1 MAVNPND
8 DFNNGNNPYYLH
20 QSDNP
25 DMSLVTQPLSND
37 NYNSWKRSM
46 AMALSAKNK
55 LGFQQNNAPR
65 VFHLKKKLHEL
76 VQGSLTVG
84 AYYTQLK
91 IVWDELASLKPVC
104 TCSTCTCEGVRK
116 MIDEQQR
123 ELTMQFLM
131 GLNESFAHVRGQIL
145 LLDPLPSITKVFSL
159 VAQEESQRSIRL
171 SNPIAEA
178 TFAVKTYN
186 GTKKGRPQCSHCG
199 LLGHVKDKCYCLHG
213 FPPGYTVRSKQS
225 HVNVTPVVSEVLS
238 SDSRSSSTFGNE
250 PLTTQQCH
258 QLISM
263 LTNQL
268 QATSVADVPSTS
280 INLAMQGK
288 IPSFVNHF
296 SSFND
301 VNCWIIDSGASRH
314 VCSSKNMFESLRSIG
329 ESDILLP
336 NNSIVKVQFC
346 GTICLSSRIVL
357 QDVLY
362 VPEFHF
368 NLLAVSCLVRDSS
381 LTVSFSSTA
390 CLIQDRCSVI
400 GKGNLHMGLYLLSLP
415 DLLHVKDDE
424 CSVPNHVNSFSWHNR
439 LGHPSVLVLHSLKAV
454 LPSLQINKDDVCS
467 ICPLAKQHRL
477 PFASSSTRAALP
489 FDLIHCDVWG
499 PFKEATHANQRYFLT
514 LVDDHTRSTW
524 TYLMQHK
531 SDVSAIIP
539 HFISMVKRQFAFDI
553 KMFRSDNAP
562 DLKFTELFGKLG
574 IVHQFSCVE
583 TPQQNSVVER
593 KHQHLLSVA
602 RALFFQ
608 SRVPL
613 RFWGECVLTATFLIN
628 RLPSPVLGNQSPYE
642 LLHKSAPNYLSLKV
656 FGCLCFVSTL
666 QAHRDKFS
674 ERALPGVFLGY
685 SPGVKGY
692 KIYVLKTRSFVVS
705 RNVVF
710 HEDIFPFQSISSSN
724 VDVDLFPDTVLPR
737 TIPEVVHGHAQSILT
752 TTSSASAPPVPIRR
766 SSRVVQRPYYLQEY
780 HLNSISSCSY
790 RIEDCVSS
798 MCLST
803 DFSSFIANI
812 SAIKEPVFYH
822 QAVTSP
828 DWRRVMHEELQA
840 MHSNNTWTVASLPTG
855 KHLIDCKWV
864 YRVKYNA
871 DGFVDRYKARLVAKG
886 FTQIEGIDYVN
897 TFSPVAK
904 LNSFKVLLALAA
916 VHGWHLLQLDV
927 NNVFLNGSLDEEVY
941 MRLPLGYTPPIEG
954 QDLVCKLNKS
964 IYGLKQ
970 ASRQWFAAFS
980 SVVLQF
986 GFIQSPF
993 DHSLFVKGCGDNLT
1007 VLLVYVDDIIL
1018 AGKFSQRRYALQLLE
1033 DTGSLAKKPADL
1045 PMVPSHKLT
1054 AADGDLL
1061 PDPQVYR
1068 RLIGRLLYLTHSR
1081 PDIAFSVHH
1090 LSQFVA
1096 SPRSSHLAAVHHLL
1110 AYIKRNPTLGLFFSS
1125 TSTLQ
1130 LSGFVDADYGACP
1143 DTRRSV
1149 TGFCIFLGDN
1159 LMSWKAKKQ
1168 QIVSRSSCEAEYR
1181 AMAAAVC
1188 ELVWLRSL
1196 LSSFKIE
1203 VTTAALYCDNQ
1214 SAIHLASNQV
1224 LHERTK
1230 HVEVDCHFIRDK
1242 VRDDFIKLFHV
1253 RSSDQLA
1260 DIFTKPLHSPTFNS
1274 LLLKMGL
1281 LNIHS
1286 PPS

>member
-424 CSVPNHVNSFSWHNR
+424 CSVPNH
-439 LGHPSVLVLHSLKAV
+439 
-454 LPSLQINKDDVCS
+454 
-467 ICPLAKQHRL
+467 
-477 PFASSSTRAALP
+477 
-489 FDLIHCDVWG
+489 
-499 PFKEATHANQRYFLT
+499 
-514 LVDDHTRSTW
+514 
-524 TYLMQHK
+524 
-531 SDVSAIIP
+531 
-539 HFISMVKRQFAFDI
+539 
-553 KMFRSDNAP
+553 
-562 DLKFTELFGKLG
+562 
-574 IVHQFSCVE
+574 
-583 TPQQNSVVER
+583 
-593 KHQHLLSVA
+593 
-602 RALFFQ
+602 
-608 SRVPL
+608 
-613 RFWGECVLTATFLIN
+613 
-628 RLPSPVLGNQSPYE
+628 
-642 LLHKSAPNYLSLKV
+642 
-656 FGCLCFVSTL
+656 
-666 QAHRDKFS
+666 
-674 ERALPGVFLGY
+674 
-685 SPGVKGY
+685 
-692 KIYVLKTRSFVVS
+692 
-705 RNVVF
+705 
-710 HEDIFPFQSISSSN
+710 SISSSN

>member
-1 MAVNPND
+1 
-8 DFNNGNNPYYLH
+8 
-20 QSDNP
+20 
-25 DMSLVTQPLSND
+25 
-37 NYNSWKRSM
+37 M

-55 LGFQQNNAPR
+55 LGFVDGSITAHAVTDQVRYDSWKRANNLVNSWLLNSVSKDIAASLIFHSCAVDIWKDLEDRFQQNNAPR

-76 VQGSLTVG
+76 VQGSLTVT

-91 IVWDELASLKPVC
+91 IVWDELSSLKSVC

-186 GTKKGRPQCSHCG
+186 GTKKGRPQCNHCG
-199 LLGHVKDKCYCLHG
+199 LLGHIKDKCYRLHG
-213 FPPGYTVRSKQS
+213 FPPSYTVRSKQS
-225 HVNVTPVVSEVLS
+225 HVNVAPVVSEVLS
-238 SDSRSSSTFGNE
+238 SDPRSSSTFGND

-268 QATSVADVPSTS
+268 QAASVADVPSTS

-336 NNSIVKVQFC
+336 NNYIVKVQFC
-346 GTICLSSRIVL
+346 GTVCLSSRLVL

-381 LTVSFSSTA
+381 LNVLFSPTA

-400 GKGNLHMGLYLLSLP
+400 GKGNLHMRLYLLSLP
-415 DLLHVKDDE
+415 DLLHVKDDK
-424 CSVPNHVNSFSWHNR
+424 CSIQNHVNNISWHNR
-439 LGHPSVLVLHSLKAV
+439 LGHPSVPVLHSLKDV

-467 ICPLAKQHRL
+467 ICPLAKQQRL

-499 PFKEATHANQRYFLT
+499 PFKEATYANQRYFLT

-531 SDVSAIIP
+531 YDVSAIIP
-539 HFISMVKRQFAFDI
+539 QFISMVKRQFTFDI

-613 RFWGECVLTATFLIN
+613 RFWGECVLTTTFLIN
-628 RLPSPVLGNQSPYE
+628 RLPSLVLGNQSPYE

-674 ERALPGVFLGY
+674 EHALPGVFLGY

-692 KIYVLKTRSFVVS
+692 KIYVLKTHSFVVS

-737 TIPEVVHGHAQSILT
+737 TIPEVVHGHAQSIPT
-752 TTSSASAPPVPIRR
+752 TTSSTSASQPPVPIRR
-766 SSRVVQRPYYLQEY
+766 SSRVVQRPHYL
-780 HLNSISSCSY
+780 
-790 RIEDCVSS
+790 
-798 MCLST
+798 
-803 DFSSFIANI
+803 
-812 SAIKEPVFYH
+812 
-822 QAVTSP
+822 
-828 DWRRVMHEELQA
+828 
-840 MHSNNTWTVASLPTG
+840 
-855 KHLIDCKWV
+855 
-864 YRVKYNA
+864 
-871 DGFVDRYKARLVAKG
+871 
-886 FTQIEGIDYVN
+886 
-897 TFSPVAK
+897 
-904 LNSFKVLLALAA
+904 
-916 VHGWHLLQLDV
+916 
-927 NNVFLNGSLDEEVY
+927 
-941 MRLPLGYTPPIEG
+941 
-954 QDLVCKLNKS
+954 
-964 IYGLKQ
+964 
-970 ASRQWFAAFS
+970 
-980 SVVLQF
+980 
-986 GFIQSPF
+986 
-993 DHSLFVKGCGDNLT
+993 
-1007 VLLVYVDDIIL
+1007 
-1018 AGKFSQRRYALQLLE
+1018 
-1033 DTGSLAKKPADL
+1033 
-1045 PMVPSHKLT
+1045 
-1054 AADGDLL
+1054 
-1061 PDPQVYR
+1061 
-1068 RLIGRLLYLTHSR
+1068 
-1081 PDIAFSVHH
+1081 
-1090 LSQFVA
+1090 
-1096 SPRSSHLAAVHHLL
+1096 
-1110 AYIKRNPTLGLFFSS
+1110 
-1125 TSTLQ
+1125 
-1130 LSGFVDADYGACP
+1130 
-1143 DTRRSV
+1143 
-1149 TGFCIFLGDN
+1149 
-1159 LMSWKAKKQ
+1159 
-1168 QIVSRSSCEAEYR
+1168 
-1181 AMAAAVC
+1181 
-1188 ELVWLRSL
+1188 
-1196 LSSFKIE
+1196 
-1203 VTTAALYCDNQ
+1203 
-1214 SAIHLASNQV
+1214 
-1224 LHERTK
+1224 
-1230 HVEVDCHFIRDK
+1230 
-1242 VRDDFIKLFHV
+1242 
-1253 RSSDQLA
+1253 
-1260 DIFTKPLHSPTFNS
+1260 
-1274 LLLKMGL
+1274 
-1281 LNIHS
+1281 
-1286 PPS
+1286 